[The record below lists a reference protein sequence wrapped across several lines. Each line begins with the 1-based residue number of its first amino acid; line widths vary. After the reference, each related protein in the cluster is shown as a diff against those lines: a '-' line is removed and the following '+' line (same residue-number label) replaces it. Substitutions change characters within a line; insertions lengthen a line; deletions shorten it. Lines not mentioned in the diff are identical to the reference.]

1 MPSGSSSNPTSQILR
16 EQGNAAFR
24 SERWSDAVDIYTQ
37 AIRASTSTEGLSEQE
52 SEHFAALYS
61 NRAAA
66 RIHLFE
72 YDLAL
77 LDAALAAKLQP
88 KWSRAKAREG
98 EAFTRLHNF
107 EEARSS
113 YAIATDLAEDDAT
126 RARCMS
132 ASASAKIRLDEQA
145 RQDAHPHLVAA
156 EGSLEFAQTFDTFI
170 KNCGDPKELVSA
182 STAVYS
188 WTMVVKAFEEMDDQL
203 NVLDSGEVEA
213 SSPSPVLDIAD
224 AVITDSRGFHLP
236 KGKDHKLPLSEKLR
250 LQLSWDARVLE
261 IDRFIKPNVVPRDV
275 IDFYDAQ
282 VEKEGWQKVKVALAH
297 LIRGSFVAA
306 FVNELQ
312 ARTGVSMN
320 VLSPL
325 RSFVSPFTRDMAANS
340 LMKLLSPVLLSAAAC
355 SQYRFVLGL
364 LQEGRERWADVPE
377 DDKGS
382 TFRFTFERKVKM
394 HLVESLVDGHFRSK
408 PQEGSDLYPMIDLQ
422 GLAEEIM
429 DDCQANKAEPDPVS
443 TFAFQAFSAGKA
455 FAYSLRHRAQLE
467 ENRIDFPCGY
477 WMHGGM
483 SKACAKLCAF
493 KLPFSLAACGEET
506 DCSGGTDATAGSLLP
521 KDDPE
526 RAVNLFN
533 ALAFDLRAGGVTFR
547 TLFSR
552 AAEAEAALVPP
563 EQICTCFSFSPAVPS
578 YVLIAPICNAVGPS
592 SRRFDSRLLVRTVCT
607 AVHAHLASQSP
618 FLPDAALD
626 QTIKPVPTVISGEIP
641 EGKTWEECVDAEI
654 MSRLEGDLAVAEV
667 ISLQ

>member
-98 EAFTRLHNF
+98 EAFTRLRNF

-312 ARTGVSMN
+312 ART
-320 VLSPL
+320 
-325 RSFVSPFTRDMAANS
+325 
-340 LMKLLSPVLLSAAAC
+340 AAAC

-443 TFAFQAFSAGKA
+443 TFAFQIQPIVSAGKA

-483 SKACAKLCAF
+483 SKACAKLY
-493 KLPFSLAACGEET
+493 
-506 DCSGGTDATAGSLLP
+506 ATAGSLLP

-563 EQICTCFSFSPAVPS
+563 EQIF
-578 YVLIAPICNAVGPS
+578 GPS

>member
-37 AIRASTSTEGLSEQE
+37 AIRASTSTEGLSQQE

-77 LDAALAAKLQP
+77 LDAASAAKLQP

-113 YAIATDLAEDDAT
+113 YAIATELAEDDAT

-145 RQDAHPHLVAA
+145 GQDAHSHLVAA
-156 EGSLEFAQTFDTFI
+156 ESSLEFAQTFDTFI

-182 STAVYS
+182 STAVYA
-188 WTMVVKAFEEMDDQL
+188 WTMVAKAFEEMDDQL

-312 ARTGVSMN
+312 ART
-320 VLSPL
+320 
-325 RSFVSPFTRDMAANS
+325 
-340 LMKLLSPVLLSAAAC
+340 AAAC

-364 LQEGRERWADVPE
+364 LQEGRERWANVPE

-408 PQEGSDLYPMIDLQ
+408 PQEESDLYPMIELQ

-443 TFAFQAFSAGKA
+443 TFAFQIQPIVSAGKA

-483 SKACAKLCAF
+483 SKACAKLY
-493 KLPFSLAACGEET
+493 
-506 DCSGGTDATAGSLLP
+506 ATAGSLLP

-563 EQICTCFSFSPAVPS
+563 EQIF
-578 YVLIAPICNAVGPS
+578 GPS

-607 AVHAHLASQSP
+607 AVHAHLASHSP

-626 QTIKPVPTVISGEIP
+626 QTIKPVPTVINGEIP

-654 MSRLEGDLAVAEV
+654 MSRLGGDLAVAEV
-667 ISLQ
+667 IGLQ